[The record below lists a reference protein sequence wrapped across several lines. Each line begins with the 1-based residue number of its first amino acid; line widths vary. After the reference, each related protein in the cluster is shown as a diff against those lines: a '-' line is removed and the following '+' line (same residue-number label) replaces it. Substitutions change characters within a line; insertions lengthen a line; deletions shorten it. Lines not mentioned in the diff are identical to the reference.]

1 MTSKEEIYLD
11 DIPSRAILVWQYL
24 CNRENAHH
32 QCWPS
37 INRMASDL
45 HIGRSTVKRAL
56 HDLTEAGW
64 ITAELR
70 HRPDGSDTSRLY
82 TLHHK

>member
-1 MTSKEEIYLD
+1 MTKKEIIYLD
-11 DIPSRAILVWQYL
+11 DVPSRAILVWEYL
-24 CNRENAHH
+24 GHRENKDH

-37 INRMASDL
+37 INRMAREL

-64 ITAELR
+64 ITAEPR
-70 HRPDGSDTSRLY
+70 HRPNGSDTSRLY
-82 TLHHK
+82 TLHY